1 MSFKDKGYVI
11 HKGFFSKDICHLLY
25 TYSKIKVTS
34 SEYKYVYHPEIYS
47 EKWDAMLTNEMQCPN
62 IFSYYGDPIM
72 DSVLVCVQQKME
84 ELTNLSLIPNYTYW
98 RFYEK
103 GDKLRYHKD
112 RKSCEIS
119 ATICLGY
126 DSSNIDHKKWP
137 MFIEDDSDKAITSSI
152 EFEDTNEVVD
162 VKGIPY
168 EQEPGDII
176 IYRGADF
183 AHWREPLEGLNH
195 SQLFIHYNDANG
207 PFKNKPPLDG
217 RPILGI
223 PKNTNDYKNKE

>member
-1 MSFKDKGYVI
+1 MSFKDKGYLI
-11 HKGFFSKDICHLLY
+11 YKNFFSQEICHLLY
-25 TYSKIKVTS
+25 TYTKIKVLS
-34 SEYKYVYHPEIYS
+34 SEHKFVHEPEIYS
-47 EKWDAMLTNEMQCPN
+47 HNWDANMFDMQCPN
-62 IFSYYGDPIM
+62 TFSYYGDPIM
-72 DSVLVCVQQKME
+72 DSVLVSVQQKME
-84 ELTNLSLIPNYTYW
+84 ELTELKLIPNYTYW

-103 GDKLRYHKD
+103 GDTLRYHKD

-126 DSSNIDHKKWP
+126 DSSNIDDLKWP
-137 MFIEDDSDKAITSSI
+137 MFIEDDSDKAISSSI
-152 EFEDTNEVVD
+152 KFEDTNEIVN

-168 EQEPGDII
+168 SQDPGDII

-207 PFKNKPPLDG
+207 PFKDKPPLDG